1 MAVNNSK
8 DEITSHVLD
17 DLVEP
22 INRYAHVPIAGALV
36 KPLTYTPITPN
47 QVTLVSVL
55 FGLAAAWE
63 FSLGNVEGLL
73 VGGLLFEASLI
84 LDCVDGQLARAK
96 NMASDLG
103 RLIDGVGGYIANLGV
118 VVGIGLG
125 FSETIPT
132 LFGLT
137 FITILRAIAYDYS
150 KQAMTARIKD
160 GEDWAQMEQDKI
172 ESQMKSTPSVLLTL
186 YHGYLRFQR
195 MVFEGRSGAANS
207 SKKSW
212 PTDQRIAFYKAN
224 KKVLSLWKWNGPDLV
239 FFIMALGGVTGSL
252 PALLLPLTI
261 IAAAQLILTL
271 YIHNTRIRY
280 ETSS

>member
-1 MAVNNSK
+1 MAVKNSQ
-8 DEITSHVLD
+8 EQITSHVLD

-22 INRYAHVPIAGALV
+22 INRYAHVPIAGVLV
-36 KPLTYTPITPN
+36 KPLSHTPITPN
-47 QVTLVSVL
+47 QVTLISVL

-73 VGGLLFEASLI
+73 AGGLLFEASLI

-125 FSETIPT
+125 FSETTPT
-132 LFGLT
+132 LIGLT
-137 FITILRAIAYDYS
+137 LITILRAIAYDYC
-150 KQAMTARIKD
+150 KQAMTTRIQD
-160 GEDWAQMEQDKI
+160 GENWAQNEQNKI
-172 ESQMKSTPSVLLTL
+172 KSQMKSSPSGLLTL

-195 MVFEGRSGAANS
+195 MVFEGRSDTVS
-207 SKKSW
+207 SNNPW
-212 PTDQRIAFYKAN
+212 PASQRMAFYEAN

-239 FFIMALGGVTGSL
+239 FFIMALGGVSGSL
-252 PALLLPLTI
+252 PVMLMPLTI
-261 IAAAQLILTL
+261 FAAAQLFLTL